1 MRSKDAL
8 IAGAVAIVAAGSV
21 FTGLS
26 LIRGE
31 FRDNTVDM
39 YRDYDSGEAGGSDF
53 ALPEHGNEQPP
64 KAEAPAPSAELP
76 LVDGAYTLRPA
87 HSLMCVTSGPVDGRT
102 LLIQRDCVPKKEDGK
117 KDEKKDGASAPPKT
131 TEPPVPLPTI
141 QFTETGGGSYLLQI
155 AAAPDTCMTV
165 DYGIGEEGRLI
176 GQQACN
182 PGLYHQRYVL
192 TAVKG
197 PVTGGFQIRPE
208 HSDLCLTV
216 PGASTKSGVAL
227 VQSACRDN
235 APDQEFMVDPAIV

>member
-8 IAGAVAIVAAGSV
+8 IAGAVAVAAFGSV
-21 FTGLS
+21 FAGLS

-39 YRDYDSGEAGGSDF
+39 YRDYDSGEAGGRDF
-53 ALPEHGNEQPP
+53 ALPDHGNEIPP

-87 HSLMCVTSGPVDGRT
+87 HSLMCLTSGLVDGRT
-102 LLIQRDCVPKKEDGK
+102 LLIQRDCVPKTD
-117 KDEKKDGASAPPKT
+117 KKDGEKDDKASAPPEVPK
-131 TEPPVPLPTI
+131 VPLPTI
-141 QFTETGGGSYLLQI
+141 QLTETGGGSYLLQI
-155 AAAPDTCMTV
+155 AAAPGTCMTV

-182 PGLYHQRYVL
+182 LGLYHQRYVL

-197 PVTGGFQIRPE
+197 PVAGGFQIRPE

-216 PGASTKSGVAL
+216 PGASTDSGVAL
-227 VQSACRDN
+227 IQSACRED